1 MRPTPIT
8 PIGINQQLPK
18 TAILNFHGI
27 HTTSK
32 GVYTGLLSAYRQGI
46 NNVYVD
52 GDTSVT
58 KTYPVAFTKFQLPM
72 CVNHTGNY
80 SGWAY
85 CTNNGDLTSVNIYAT
100 HEWMNLAVV
109 AIGV

>member
-1 MRPTPIT
+1 M
-8 PIGINQQLPK
+8 
-18 TAILNFHGI
+18 
-27 HTTSK
+27 
-32 GVYTGLLSAYRQGI
+32 LSAYRQGI